1 MRVCPADPGLKHLM
15 DFFEILRVSN
25 LSSFSLFNIACSVW
39 VVNLVDVLVY
49 TTHQTG
55 SYPVFMPKQM
65 PQSVRNYRSN
75 RFNISSARTKVL
87 TTSQVR
93 FNSQKGGSRPHIRLH
108 SNSPATSDTQLLAEG
123 VNYLKSQRQHQQV
136 GPSAHEL

>member
-1 MRVCPADPGLKHLM
+1 MIQTKNKDYDPRNVLLEMAENQNSPLLGAGEAQSPMLPA
-15 DFFEILRVSN
+15 E
-25 LSSFSLFNIACSVW
+25 
-39 VVNLVDVLVY
+39 DVLGY

-65 PQSVRNYRSN
+65 PQSVRNYKSN

-123 VNYLKSQRQHQQV
+123 KNYLKSQRKHQQV